1 MHNFALNSREA
12 LGLPSSTLHRL
23 EHGNKLPLEIPQ
35 LMMAFTADRQA
46 KANTIAERD
55 KLYTASAARKRQS
68 APIFRTRRSI
78 LARTPGKKG
87 RRSSSI

>member
-23 EHGNKLPLEIPQ
+23 DRGDKLPLGIPQ

-46 KANTIAERD
+46 KANTKVDPGAD
-55 KLYTASAARKRQS
+55 SWQKGQALQLDLKTVSVA
-68 APIFRTRRSI
+68 TR
-78 LARTPGKKG
+78 
-87 RRSSSI
+87 

>member
-1 MHNFALNSREA
+1 MHKFALNSREA

-23 EHGNKLPLEIPQ
+23 DRGDKLPLGIPQ

-46 KANTIAERD
+46 KANIIAERD
-55 KLYTASAARKRQS
+55 KLYTASAAKRQS